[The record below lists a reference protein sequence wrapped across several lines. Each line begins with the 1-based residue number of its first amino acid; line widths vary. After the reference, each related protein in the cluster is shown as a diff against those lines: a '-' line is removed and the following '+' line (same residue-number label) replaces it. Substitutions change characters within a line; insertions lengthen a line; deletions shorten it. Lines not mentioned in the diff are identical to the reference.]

1 MRKIFHSSAKSIFN
15 DSYIDEAFGSMH
27 QIVMTNIKKLLVRI
41 GFLKQLWNIV
51 LRFWT
56 VSIEENRKHRKMTI
70 VSSLCQ
76 FHLN

>member
-1 MRKIFHSSAKSIFN
+1 MRKIFHSSAKSIFS

-70 VSSLCQ
+70 VSSFCQ